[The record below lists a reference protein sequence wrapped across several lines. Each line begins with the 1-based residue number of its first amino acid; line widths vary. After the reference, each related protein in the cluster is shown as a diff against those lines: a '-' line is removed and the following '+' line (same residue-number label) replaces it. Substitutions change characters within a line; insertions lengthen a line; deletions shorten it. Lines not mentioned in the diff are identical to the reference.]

1 MSEVDE
7 GSEVPKGSEVAE
19 GSEVGDGLK
28 YLKVSSGRRS
38 EVDEALM

>member
-28 YLKVSSGRRS
+28 YLKVVSGRRS